1 LRLEVIDLRR
11 QAKEKE
17 KILTTLAS
25 ELTEDR
31 AEFKKLSKEKN
42 KKILKLED
50 EKKHNVKRIADVEA
64 MLVT

>member
-1 LRLEVIDLRR
+1 MRSEVIDLRR